1 MSLRNTPDKFDNHI
15 LKCSNKNVHVT
26 KESYFKVYAF
36 MTVNNENKLL
46 CYESYLFKMEVKME
60 NVNGSNTMNC

>member
-1 MSLRNTPDKFDNHI
+1 
-15 LKCSNKNVHVT
+15 
-26 KESYFKVYAF
+26 